1 MNKQQLQQYM
11 GNFNREDCTL
21 SFVLGHK
28 KRNGYNF
35 KTMGIHNNLQPE
47 VLSMLLDK
55 TNTIINACEVKGFNS
70 LVKEDDVLEYLAVN
84 DVEGYRKLTEDLGNN
99 ENIAD
104 NLEELGDVNF
114 YFIQVADN
122 ERHNIKIFRR
132 YSKSKTLSKGIIC
145 RMLDNTFNKIN
156 ESIIQIEENVDFIV
170 IDDTHIFIANRYSF
184 ETITNYKDKYI
195 ESLGLALDK
204 IEEADLIENFAEFK
218 EDCQSSIKIA
228 KQFNEAMKKNSID
241 LIQNDPVIVVSAI
254 RDNNLP
260 IDFVDNKFVYEGKEH
275 LGVLVA
281 LLSDR
286 YVKTLIGKELSTI

>member
-1 MNKQQLQQYM
+1 MNKEQLEQYM
-11 GNFNREDCTL
+11 RDFNIEDCTL

-35 KTMGIHNNLQPE
+35 KPMGIHNDLQPE
-47 VLSMLLDK
+47 VLNMLLNN
-55 TNTIINACEVKGFNS
+55 TNIMINNCDIKEFNS
-70 LVKEDDVLEYLAVN
+70 LVKEDNVLEYLVAGE
-84 DVEGYRKLTEDLGNN
+84 VEGYRKLTEDLGNN
-99 ENIAD
+99 ENTVA

-114 YFIQVADN
+114 YFIQVADH
-122 ERHNIKIFRR
+122 ERHNIKIFRK

-145 RMLDNTFNKIN
+145 RLLDNTFNKIN
-156 ESIIQIEENVDFIV
+156 ASIIQIEENVDFIV
-170 IDDTHIFIANRYSF
+170 IDDAHIFIVNRYSF
-184 ETITNYKDKYI
+184 ETITNYRDKYI

-204 IEEADLIENFAEFK
+204 IEEADLIENFDEFK

-241 LIQNDPVIVVSAI
+241 LIQNNTDLVVSVI

-260 IDFVDNKFVYEGKEH
+260 IDFIENKFIYEGKEH

-286 YVKTLIGKELSTI
+286 YVKTLIGKQLSTI